1 VPPIGEEELMAPLF
15 RRSSDDAAFERLYRR
30 HAPVVYRYSLAVLG
44 ERADAE
50 DVTQATFLN
59 AYRAF
64 RTGERPLKPENWLI
78 AIAHNVCRQR
88 FRQAQRRPQEVEF
101 VDSLAEAPSDEPT
114 GPSLD
119 DVRRALSQLQPSQRE
134 ALVLRE
140 LEGRS
145 YAEMAEI
152 LQISPS
158 ALETL
163 LFRARRALREQ
174 LEESLTCEEAA
185 FAISKEEDGRLS
197 SAERRALRSH
207 LRSCP
212 ECATAAK
219 RERALR
225 GAFKRMIAVP
235 LPASLAAFS
244 GGGAAVIGSSS
255 AGFVGGGLAMKAA
268 ALIAAGTLVGGSAYV
283 GVEQQRANHRTR
295 SPTVT
300 HAVVAPLVAM
310 PGRVV
315 TPAAVTR
322 QASGHGES
330 VARAHGVKHK
340 SHAAKHAHPAN
351 VKKKHVASK
360 PKHTQQHA
368 PVAKKTHANDASAAH
383 RHRRITG
390 PR

>member
-1 VPPIGEEELMAPLF
+1 MAPLF
-15 RRSSDDAAFERLYRR
+15 HRSSHDAAFERLYRR
-30 HAPVVYRYSLAVLG
+30 HAPDVYRYSLAVLG

-64 RTGERPLKPENWLI
+64 QTGERPSKPENWLI

-88 FRQAQRRPQEVEF
+88 FRQAQRRPQEVAF
-101 VDSLAEAPSDEPT
+101 VDSLAEAPSEEPA
-114 GPSLD
+114 GPSLA

-197 SAERRALRSH
+197 GAERRALRSH
-207 LRSCP
+207 LRSCQ

-244 GGGAAVIGSSS
+244 GGGAAVIGSS
-255 AGFVGGGLAMKAA
+255 GVGLVGGGLAMKAA
-268 ALIAAGTLVGGSAYV
+268 ALVAAGTLVGGSAYV
-283 GVEQQRANHRTR
+283 GVEQQRAHHDK
-295 SPTVT
+295 PTVT
-300 HAVVAPLVAM
+300 RAVTPLIAAPA
-310 PGRVV
+310 RVV
-315 TPAAVTR
+315 TPTAGKRRAFEHAA
-322 QASGHGES
+322 SHS
-330 VARAHGVKHK
+330 RAHGVKHK
-340 SHAAKHAHPAN
+340 SHAAKQGHPAKS
-351 VKKKHVASK
+351 KKKHVVSK
-360 PKHTQQHA
+360 TKRVRKHTPA
-368 PVAKKTHANDASAAH
+368 AKKTHGGGASAAH
-383 RHRRITG
+383 RHRRTTG

>member
-1 VPPIGEEELMAPLF
+1 MAPLF
-15 RRSSDDAAFERLYRR
+15 HRSSPDAAFERLYRR
-30 HAPVVYRYSLAVLG
+30 HAPDVYRYSLAVLG

-64 RTGERPLKPENWLI
+64 QSGQRPSKPENWLI

-88 FRQAQRRPQEVEF
+88 FRQAQRRPQEVAF
-101 VDSLAEAPSDEPT
+101 VDSLAEAPSEEPA
-114 GPSLD
+114 GPSLA

-145 YAEMAEI
+145 YTEMAEI
-152 LQISPS
+152 LQISSS

-174 LEESLTCEEAA
+174 LEESLTCAEAA

-197 SAERRALRSH
+197 TAERRTLRSH
-207 LRSCP
+207 LRSCL
-212 ECATAAK
+212 ECTTAAK

-225 GAFKRMIAVP
+225 GAFKRMLAVP

-244 GGGAAVIGSSS
+244 GGGAAVLGSSG

-268 ALIAAGTLVGGSAYV
+268 ALVAAGTLVGGSAYV
-283 GVEQQRANHRTR
+283 GVAAEQRAHHRK
-295 SPTVT
+295 PTAAEPVS
-300 HAVVAPLVAM
+300 AVVAA
-310 PGRVV
+310 RDHI
-315 TPAAVTR
+315 TPAKGIRRAFE
-322 QASGHGES
+322 HGALRPR
-330 VARAHGVKHK
+330 VHGVKHK
-340 SHAAKHAHPAN
+340 SHAAKHAHGAN
-351 VKKKHVASK
+351 AKKHLVSK
-360 PKHTQQHA
+360 TQKPRKHKPAAKHSHA
-368 PVAKKTHANDASAAH
+368 GGASAAH